1 MSLLEIASSPEDA
14 RDRVLKF
21 YRVYHSCRYVHDD
34 FVMRLRRQ
42 LTKTEIA
49 GLETRFGMLAK
60 DGRLQASGPL
70 EGEEEHLDLPRLH
83 FKSKRR
89 DFGVLRQL
97 IDAINELDDPP
108 GTGGS

>member
-1 MSLLEIASSPEDA
+1 
-14 RDRVLKF
+14 
-21 YRVYHSCRYVHDD
+21 
-34 FVMRLRRQ
+34 MRLRRQ
-42 LTKTEIA
+42 LTETEIA